1 MMLCRGAW
9 RHFEASMVLDSTAK
23 VSVPR
28 CDLEREL
35 VETMLTKHLLT
46 KTSWQDLQIRTC
58 KRISQDRHRR
68 TFQMILQDSVRP
80 ARACIEVTQGIFK
93 DFMQGPLARISPGS
107 PQDLLVKGHLADLTR
122 SFYNSLPRAC
132 PKSFHGSTAN
142 TGHNDRDPTRTKRPP
157 KTYKG
162 TRGLSDLLMYFDQFL
177 HAPRKV
183 KVEHVKRHVF
193 ARFQPIFRRDLS
205 SIAPET
211 ES

>member
-1 MMLCRGAW
+1 MAFRGINGFGF
-9 RHFEASMVLDSTAK
+9 HCKGVGASLRSGAGTCGNHAYKTSTDK
-23 VSVPR
+23 N
-28 CDLEREL
+28 
-35 VETMLTKHLLT
+35 
-46 KTSWQDLQIRTC
+46 SWQDLQIRTC

-68 TFQMILQDSVRP
+68 TFQMILQDSVHP

-132 PKSFHGSTAN
+132 PKSFHRSTAN

-162 TRGLSDLLMYFDQFL
+162 TRGLSDLLMYFEQFL

-183 KVEHVKRHVF
+183 KVEHVKRRVF
-193 ARFQPIFRRDLS
+193 ARF
-205 SIAPET
+205 
-211 ES
+211 

>member
-1 MMLCRGAW
+1 
-9 RHFEASMVLDSTAK
+9 
-23 VSVPR
+23 
-28 CDLEREL
+28 
-35 VETMLTKHLLT
+35 
-46 KTSWQDLQIRTC
+46 
-58 KRISQDRHRR
+58 
-68 TFQMILQDSVRP
+68 MILRDSVQP

-132 PKSFHGSTAN
+132 PKSFHRSTAN

-162 TRGLSDLLMYFDQFL
+162 TRGLSDLLMYFAQFL

-205 SIAPET
+205 NIAPET
-211 ES
+211 ESQLRAPEVLRLPCAMNTKNQIQKCRQSHTTSVSIVQVHHLKFRACK

>member
-1 MMLCRGAW
+1 
-9 RHFEASMVLDSTAK
+9 
-23 VSVPR
+23 
-28 CDLEREL
+28 
-35 VETMLTKHLLT
+35 
-46 KTSWQDLQIRTC
+46 
-58 KRISQDRHRR
+58 
-68 TFQMILQDSVRP
+68 MILQDSVHP

-162 TRGLSDLLMYFDQFL
+162 TRGLSDLLMYFEQFL

-183 KVEHVKRHVF
+183 KVEHVKRHVL